1 MMYPRHSTHARLLTQ
16 LIVRQWLTPL
26 TGGGKNYLLP
36 LLFLALTILGA
47 CTTDPDSPESYDT
60 RTAADSTQAADTSGM
75 SLTVDTTW
83 ADTIDYNPDGATFNI
98 PDSVPV
104 GDAGNAA

>member
-1 MMYPRHSTHARLLTQ
+1 MYPRHSVHARLLTQ

-26 TGGGKNYLLP
+26 IGGGKNYLLP

-47 CTTDPDSPESYDT
+47 CTTDPVSPETYDT
-60 RTAADSTQAADTSGM
+60 RTATDSTQAGGSPGM
-75 SLTVDTTW
+75 VVDTTW
-83 ADTIDYNPDGATFNI
+83 ADTLRHHFDGDSLRFEL
-98 PDSVPV
+98 PDSVPE

>member
-1 MMYPRHSTHARLLTQ
+1 LCVSGLHRLQ
-16 LIVRQWLTPL
+16 
-26 TGGGKNYLLP
+26 GGKNYLLP

-83 ADTIDYNPDGATFNI
+83 ADTLHHNFDNDSLRFEL
-98 PDSVPV
+98 PDSVPL

>member
-1 MMYPRHSTHARLLTQ
+1 MYPRHSTGARLLTQ
-16 LIVRQWLTPL
+16 FIVRQWLIPL

-36 LLFLALTILGA
+36 LLFLALTTLGA

-60 RTAADSTQAADTSGM
+60 RSAADSTQAADTSGIIIN
-75 SLTVDTTW
+75 VDTTW

>member
-1 MMYPRHSTHARLLTQ
+1 MIYPRHSVHARLLTQ
-16 LIVRQWLTPL
+16 LIVRQWLTL
-26 TGGGKNYLLP
+26 LIGGGKYFLTP

-60 RTAADSTQAADTSGM
+60 RTAADSTQAADTSGIIIN
-75 SLTVDTTW
+75 VDTTW

-98 PDSVPV
+98 PDSVPL

>member
-1 MMYPRHSTHARLLTQ
+1 MKYPRHSAGARLLTQ
-16 LIVRQWLTPL
+16 LIVRQCLTPL
-26 TGGGKNYLLP
+26 TGGGKLFLLP

-60 RTAADSTQAADTSGM
+60 RSAADSTQAAEAAGIIIN
-75 SLTVDTTW
+75 VDTTW
-83 ADTIDYNPDGATFNI
+83 ADTIDYNPDGATFTI
-98 PDSVPV
+98 PDSVPL

>member
-1 MMYPRHSTHARLLTQ
+1 MAYTAYR
-16 LIVRQWLTPL
+16 
-26 TGGGKNYLLP
+26 GGGKNYLLP
-36 LLFLALTILGA
+36 LLFLALTTLGA

-60 RTAADSTQAADTSGM
+60 RSAADSTQAAEGPGIIIN
-75 SLTVDTTW
+75 VDTTW
-83 ADTIDYNPDGATFNI
+83 ADTLRHNFDRDTLHIEI